1 MKVCITDICGGC
13 CPENAVIGT
22 EDRELTE
29 RIKSRVFENIG
40 VQPPKK
46 AQEGRK
52 RRTLRTV
59 LLAAAIAAML
69 SVTAYAVASFTM
81 NREVIP
87 AGEGVT
93 GRWTYAGADGSILK
107 DSRADYPYAS
117 MVFSFTGSEEA
128 HGKPQFRC
136 FWLPE
141 EPSYGKTD
149 EDGWTDYL
157 TNDGDGCSNSIP
169 YVIGIENVPTYNC
182 RYIING
188 DAEVTDEYDW
198 GEWHVTEITS
208 DYSGADG
215 FDYANDRANY
225 ILLFDAGRGYL
236 VSICGTDD
244 METLRH
250 IARELE
256 IRESGTPYVPNDSA
270 IESFGIL
277 EPGRG

>member
-29 RIKSRVFENIG
+29 RIKSRVFEHIG

-93 GRWTYAGADGSILK
+93 GRWTYAGADGSIL
-107 DSRADYPYAS
+107 
-117 MVFSFTGSEEA
+117 
-128 HGKPQFRC
+128 
-136 FWLPE
+136 
-141 EPSYGKTD
+141 
-149 EDGWTDYL
+149 
-157 TNDGDGCSNSIP
+157 
-169 YVIGIENVPTYNC
+169 
-182 RYIING
+182 
-188 DAEVTDEYDW
+188 
-198 GEWHVTEITS
+198 
-208 DYSGADG
+208 
-215 FDYANDRANY
+215 
-225 ILLFDAGRGYL
+225 
-236 VSICGTDD
+236 
-244 METLRH
+244 
-250 IARELE
+250 
-256 IRESGTPYVPNDSA
+256 
-270 IESFGIL
+270 
-277 EPGRG
+277 

>member
-81 NREVIP
+81 NREEIP

-117 MVFSFTGSEEA
+117 MVFSFTGPEEA

-141 EPSYGKTD
+141 EPSYGNTD

-169 YVIGIENVPTYNC
+169 YVINIQNVPTGNS
-182 RYIING
+182 RYVISG
-188 DAEVTDEYDW
+188 RAEVVSEEDW
-198 GEWHVTEITS
+198 GAWHVQMISS
-208 DYSGADG
+208 DYSGTSY
-215 FDYANDRANY
+215 DYENDRANY
-225 ILLFDAGRGYL
+225 VLLFDASRGYL
-236 VSICGTDD
+236 VTVCGTAEL
-244 METLRH
+244 ETLAH

-256 IRESGTPYVPNDSA
+256 VRESNIPYVSVDDMVV
-270 IESFGIL
+270 ESVSIL